1 MILPLGLPMPSLAM
15 LRLGAAAV
23 AAVVLFGAGWSV
35 NGWRLGKA
43 AAQREAQ
50 ITQAALDSTAAER
63 EKETL
68 RRKARDRSLDNVH
81 AETVAATRAA
91 TDADRTAERLRQH
104 IATLAAERQAG
115 RDPTPL
121 GSSATAG
128 PAILVHA
135 DVLGWLEQAGREAAA
150 ALQRADIA
158 GRQCAAE
165 YNAVRA
171 P

>member
-1 MILPLGLPMPSLAM
+1 MIALPPLATM
-15 LRLGAAAV
+15 RLVGAAV
-23 AAVVLFGAGWSV
+23 AAAVLFGAGWTL

-50 ITQAALDSTAAER
+50 LTQAALDSTAAER
-63 EKETL
+63 ETETL
-68 RRKARDRSLDNVH
+68 RRKARDRSFDNVH

-91 TDADRTAERLRQH
+91 TDADRTAEQLRQH
-104 IATLAAERQAG
+104 IATLVAERQAG
-115 RDPTPL
+115 RDPAPL
-121 GSSATAG
+121 GSGAAAG
-128 PAILVHA
+128 PAILVHT

-165 YNAVRA
+165 YNAVRS